1 MAGDGLL
8 MTVIGLGVLA
18 LASPFMTFLSVW
30 WSANWER
37 VRIVEAMLAADDAKD
52 GCA

>member
-18 LASPFMTFLSVW
+18 VASPFMTFLAVW